1 MDRRERIGDPEETLR
16 MAFGGEQAK
25 LWTAL
30 PGIIGSFDPEAQTCT
45 VQPAINGERR
55 MQDGTIQPIQMPL
68 LLDCPVQWQG
78 GGGVTLTF
86 PIKPGDECLIVFASR
101 CIDFWWQQGGVQGQ
115 AELRMH
121 DLSDGFVLVGVRS
134 QPRKFSVSTSAAQ
147 LRTDDGAAYVE
158 INPATH
164 KIKAVTPSDIEAQAG
179 AAIKATAGASI
190 ELNAPTIVL
199 NSPNIVLNGQVTQ
212 GKGSNGGAMELQG
225 PVNVV
230 NDVVAGGKSLI
241 HHVHSGVQPGG
252 GNTGQPV

>member
-1 MDRRERIGDPEETLR
+1 

-45 VQPAINGERR
+45 VQPAISGDRR
-55 MQDGTIQPIQMPL
+55 MPDGSIQAIQMPV
-68 LLDCPVQWQG
+68 LLDCPVLWQG

-134 QPRKFSVSTSAAQ
+134 QPRKFNVSTSAAQ
-147 LRTDDGAAYVE
+147 LRTDDGAAFVE
-158 INPATH
+158 VYPDTKFIRAETT
-164 KIKAVTPSDIEAQAG
+164 ADIEA
-179 AAIKATAGASI
+179 
-190 ELNAPTIVL
+190 
-199 NSPNIVLNGQVTQ
+199 
-212 GKGSNGGAMELQG
+212 
-225 PVNVV
+225 
-230 NDVVAGGKSLI
+230 VAGGNISMTAGVKISMTAPLI
-241 HHVHSGVQPGG
+241 QITGTITSNGKVIDYTHTHSGVDPGG
-252 GNTGQPV
+252 GTSGPPV